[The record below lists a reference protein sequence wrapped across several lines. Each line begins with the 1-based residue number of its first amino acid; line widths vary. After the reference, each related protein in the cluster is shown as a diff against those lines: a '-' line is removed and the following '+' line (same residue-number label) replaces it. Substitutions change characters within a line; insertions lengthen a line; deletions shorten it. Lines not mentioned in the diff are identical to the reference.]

1 MIKLS
6 TATLL
11 LVEVEPLVCS
21 RELNFSEVFLVL
33 LVPYFDLYLS
43 AMPEL
48 FRICTCCKIRKEK
61 KTCFN
66 TLDEGRRWKHFNL
79 GLQGLPIASDGAYDK
94 PSRCLIRVIFYLHFE
109 LKRP

>member
-1 MIKLS
+1 MMKLS

-33 LVPYFDLYLS
+33 LVQYFDLYLS

-61 KTCFN
+61 KHVSIPSTK
-66 TLDEGRRWKHFNL
+66 DV
-79 GLQGLPIASDGAYDK
+79 DGNI
-94 PSRCLIRVIFYLHFE
+94 SI
-109 LKRP
+109 